1 MSRQEE
7 YGERLDQAFWEV
19 NAAAAGLVSHGC
31 TVSARYLQDRRLR
44 MQFNRELAYY
54 AQRVVDDVV
63 QRRISPEEGLGR
75 IHAESSSL
83 VAEIRRVLE
92 QVLGMA
98 GGASQVV
105 TGAGSCIG
113 SFGTMC
119 VVHGMPLIAHG
130 GNNFYENARGL
141 YEGRSDVVGPVRAL
155 YHGAAKN
162 FGHSA
167 REGDIAYYT
176 TDLVLSGSA
185 LVRKVPKRGSW
196 RLFRYIDTDKELKI
210 KQLGAGGLGFEYL
223 TSWMTLKQ
231 LAGEVDE

>member
-1 MSRQEE
+1 MNRQE

-75 IHAESSSL
+75 IQAESSSL
-83 VAEIRRVLE
+83 VPEIRRVLE
-92 QVLGMA
+92 QVVGMA

-113 SFGTMC
+113 SMGTLC

-155 YHGAAKN
+155 YQSAAKEI
-162 FGHSA
+162 GYSE
-167 REGDIAYYT
+167 REGNIAYYAA
-176 TDLVLSGSA
+176 DLVLSGSA
-185 LVRKVPKRGSW
+185 LARKVPKRGSW
-196 RLFRYIDTDKELKI
+196 RLFRYIKSDKESKI
-210 KQLGAGGLGFEYL
+210 MQLGGKGLIFESA
-223 TSWMTLKQ
+223 TSWLALKQ
-231 LAGEVDE
+231 LAAEAEQ